1 MAVVVVD
8 GMFGGMDESD
18 SRVVAIAMDREE
30 TNILSISKVDHCDTT
45 TVARWSVAQWLRGG
59 RDGGEWRRRERVYDY

>member
-18 SRVVAIAMDREE
+18 SRVVAIATDREE
-30 TNILSISKVDHCDTT
+30 TYILSTSKVDDGDTTT

-59 RDGGEWRRRERVYDY
+59 RDGGEWRRRERV

>member
-30 TNILSISKVDHCDTT
+30 TNILSISKVDDCDTT
-45 TVARWSVAQWLRGG
+45 PVAWWSVAQWLRSG